1 MLADTQKDS
10 LQTLFELYRSRFD
23 TESRLKPLE
32 ADTNVAQFWNKI
44 EHETNV
50 DSALLSEQIADVAGL
65 PFHIGAIQTPA
76 QLAKKIP
83 RKTLARFHIA
93 IVGMEEGEPVIATG
107 NPLDAELAEALAFM
121 FDSHYRL
128 VVASPEA
135 IARGI
140 ESVQQGVAGDA
151 SAARGVSLTEAAGS
165 DADNRATPVLARQL
179 MLKAVNQNASDM
191 HVQPFLNGSVV
202 RIRVDGMLKRLT
214 LLPDKV
220 ADAMIRHFK
229 AKSGMDPTGNMVPQ
243 DGRMLVEVDG
253 REYDL
258 RISTLPVAG
267 HKEKLVVRFLNR
279 QSVYKLSDIGFSLDE
294 IHTVQRLSARPSG
307 VVLVCGPTGSGKTT
321 TLYSILSTL
330 NDEATSIMTVENPVE
345 YQMQGLSQTE
355 VNDKAGMTFARA
367 LRAILRQDPD
377 VLLIGEIRDEETAQI
392 AMQSALTGH
401 LVFSTL
407 HTNDSLSAIPRLLD
421 LGINPV
427 ILAESLAG
435 IMSQRLLRKLC
446 SHCKRTI
453 ESEDPAAKA
462 FKAATHVDQACDP
475 VGCQECEFSG
485 YHGRTVIAEL
495 VEINQAQRELLLGGE
510 NDIAKFKAAM
520 RGTFNSMSM
529 AASRLI
535 ISGVTTAAEAS
546 RVIGQQFW
554 FALVDEYGTVLPDL
568 SALSE
573 TGEESKKQ
581 KNAVVIAGELD
592 DSSEQLQSALE
603 NSWLEVLTADS
614 SEACEKLL
622 RARENVDIV
631 VLELDEGLN
640 DDEVVELVADYRRH
654 LAWSRIPALI
664 RLPATKQHWEAL
676 LKEHG
681 ATSKFVS
688 RDAEAGEI
696 VELIQQAIS
705 EKLDF
710 RWGVEPSKE

>member
-1 MLADTQKDS
+1 MLADAQFDS
-10 LQTLFELYRSRFD
+10 LQTLYNLYRDRFD
-23 TESRLKPLE
+23 TDKILKPLD
-32 ADTNVAQFWNKI
+32 ADTNVVQLWNKI
-44 EHETNV
+44 ENETDI
-50 DSALLSEQIADVAGL
+50 DSVVLCEQIAEITGV
-65 PFHIGAIQTPA
+65 PFHHGDIQTPA
-76 QLAKKIP
+76 QLAKKVP
-83 RKTLARFHIA
+83 RKTLSRFHIA

-107 NPLDAELAEALAFM
+107 NPLDAELIEALAFM
-121 FDSHYRL
+121 FGSHYRL
-128 VVASPEA
+128 VVASPEI

-140 ESVQQGVAGDA
+140 ESVQQVSSGDKATTKGLSLTDAGD
-151 SAARGVSLTEAAGS
+151 SAAE
-165 DADNRATPVLARQL
+165 NRATPVLARQL
-179 MLKAVNQNASDM
+179 MLQAVNQNASDM
-191 HVQPFLNGSVV
+191 HIQPFLNGSVV
-202 RIRVDGMLKRLT
+202 RIRVDGRLKRLT

-267 HKEKLVVRFLNR
+267 HKEKLVVRFLSR
-279 QSVYKLSDIGFSLDE
+279 QSVYKLTDIGFSLDE

-307 VVLVCGPTGSGKTT
+307 VILVCGPTGSGKTT

-355 VNDKAGMTFARA
+355 VNEKAGMTFAGA

-377 VLLIGEIRDEETAQI
+377 VLLIGEIRDQETAQI

-427 ILAESLAG
+427 ILAESLSG

-446 SHCKRTI
+446 SHCKREVEAT
-453 ESEDPAAKA
+453 DPAAKA
-462 FKAATHVDQACDP
+462 FKTVTHVEQACAP

-495 VEINQAQRELLLGGE
+495 VEINQEQRELLLGGV

-520 RGTFNSMSM
+520 RGTFNSMSLS
-529 AASRLI
+529 ASRLI
-535 ISGVTTAAEAS
+535 ISGITTATEAS
-546 RVIGQQFW
+546 RVIGHQFW
-554 FALVDEYGTVLPDL
+554 LALADEYGSELPDL
-568 SALSE
+568 SALSG
-573 TGEESKKQ
+573 TGKQSKKER
-581 KNAVVIAGELD
+581 KAIVLAGDLD
-592 DSSEQLQSALE
+592 QSSQRLQNALE
-603 NSWLEVLTADS
+603 NSWLEVLTADGPDD
-614 SEACEKLL
+614 CEKIL
-622 RARENVDIV
+622 REHENAELV
-631 VLELDEGLN
+631 VLELNESLT
-640 DDEVVELVADYRRH
+640 DDEIVASVADYRRH
-654 LAWSRIPALI
+654 LAWARLPALI
-664 RLPATKQHWEAL
+664 RLPASKQHWEAL
-676 LKEHG
+676 LTEHG
-681 ATSKFVS
+681 ATSRFVS
-688 RDAEAGEI
+688 RDTEADDIIEI
-696 VELIQQAIS
+696 IQQAIS

-710 RWGVEPSKE
+710 RWGIQARAD

>member
-1 MLADTQKDS
+1 MFADTQGNS
-10 LQTLFELYRSRFD
+10 LQKLYELYRDGFD
-23 TESRLKPLE
+23 PDNNLKPLE
-32 ADTNVAQFWNKI
+32 VDSSVIQFWNKI

-50 DSALLSEQIADVAGL
+50 DSLTLCEQIAEIAGV
-65 PFHIGAIQTPA
+65 PFYRGDIQTPA
-76 QLAKKIP
+76 QLARKIP
-83 RKTLARFHIA
+83 RKTLSRFHIA
-93 IVGMEEGEPVIATG
+93 IVGMEEGEPVIATA
-107 NPLDAELAEALAFM
+107 NPLDAELIEALVFM

-128 VVASPEA
+128 VVAAPEA

-140 ESVQQGVAGDA
+140 ESVQQAAIGSEPTTKGLSLTDSGD
-151 SAARGVSLTEAAGS
+151 SAAE
-165 DADNRATPVLARQL
+165 NRATPVLARQL

-191 HVQPFLNGSVV
+191 HIQPFLNGSVV
-202 RIRVDGMLKRLT
+202 RVRVDGMLKRLT

-220 ADAMIRHFK
+220 ADSMIRHFK

-279 QSVYKLSDIGFSLDE
+279 QSVYKLTDIGFSLDE

-307 VVLVCGPTGSGKTT
+307 VILVCGPTGSGKTT

-421 LGINPV
+421 LGINPI

-446 SHCKRTI
+446 SHCKRDAKST
-453 ESEDPAAKA
+453 DPAAKA
-462 FKAATHVDQACDP
+462 FKVATHVDQAYEP

-495 VEINQAQRELLLGGE
+495 VEINQEQRELLLGGE

-529 AASRLI
+529 SASRLI

-554 FALVDEYGTVLPDL
+554 FALVDEYDSELPDL

-573 TGEESKKQ
+573 TGGESKKER
-581 KNAVVIAGELD
+581 NAIVIAGDLD
-592 DSSEQLQSALE
+592 ESSKQLQAALE
-603 NSWLEVLTADS
+603 NSWLEVLTANG
-614 SEACEKLL
+614 SEGCEKTL
-622 RARENVDIV
+622 REHENVDLV
-631 VLELDEGLN
+631 VLELDDSLN
-640 DDEVVELVADYRRH
+640 DEEVVASVADYRRH
-654 LAWSRIPALI
+654 LAWARLPALI
-664 RLPATKQHWEAL
+664 RLPVTKPHWKAL

-681 ATSKFVS
+681 ATSRFVS
-688 RDAEAGEI
+688 RDVEADDI
-696 VELIQQAIS
+696 VEIIQQAIS

-710 RWGVEPSKE
+710 RWGIEPRAD